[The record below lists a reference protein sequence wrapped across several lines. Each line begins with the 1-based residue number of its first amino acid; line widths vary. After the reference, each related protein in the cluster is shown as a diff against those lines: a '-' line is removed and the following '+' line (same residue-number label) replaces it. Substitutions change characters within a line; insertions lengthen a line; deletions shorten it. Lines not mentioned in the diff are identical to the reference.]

1 MMLSEY
7 SGVSSRTVNGAAA
20 VFASRKHAVPICLT
34 THHFVWRRCSCVL
47 TPSQMDEM
55 DDDEKTESIQDFLQG
70 AAVCAAH
77 PVVVS
82 HGLFNNI
89 KYRSVILFKLVRT
102 IS

>member
-1 MMLSEY
+1 
-7 SGVSSRTVNGAAA
+7 
-20 VFASRKHAVPICLT
+20 
-34 THHFVWRRCSCVL
+34 
-47 TPSQMDEM
+47 MDEM